1 MKNIIG
7 KPREIATMLFT
18 LEQDKEYELK
28 EYKPIRGLRANAYFH
43 KLINELAKYN
53 RSIGYA
59 ISDDEMKININ
70 LSYGTIAKDE
80 NGNIVGA
87 MVPKGTSMQS
97 FYPYAKWYKST
108 DTCDC
113 YYFYKRTHELNS
125 KEFWQL
131 IKGLERECKDVGI
144 ATLDDLEFERMMREY
159 EKEYSKSK
167 RISK

>member
-18 LEQDKEYELK
+18 LEQEKEYELK
-28 EYKPIRGLRANAYFH
+28 EYKSIRGLKANAYFH

-53 RSIGYA
+53 RSIGHA

-70 LSYGTIAKDE
+70 LSYGTIATDE
-80 NGNIVGA
+80 NGNITGA
-87 MVPKGTSMQS
+87 MVPKGTDMQN

-159 EKEYSKSK
+159 EMRERLCKQK
-167 RISK
+167 

>member
-7 KPREIATMLFT
+7 KPREIATMLFA

-28 EYKPIRGLRANAYFH
+28 EYKPIRGLRANKYFH
-43 KLINELAKYN
+43 KLVNELAKYN
-53 RSIGYA
+53 RGIGFA
-59 ISDDEMKININ
+59 ISDEEMKININ
-70 LSYGTIAKDE
+70 CSYGTIATDE
-80 NGNIVGA
+80 NGKIIGA
-87 MVPKGTSMQS
+87 MVPKGANIKKY
-97 FYPYAKWYKST
+97 YPYVKWYKST

-144 ATLDDLEFERMMREY
+144 PTLDDLEFERMMQEY
-159 EKEYSKSK
+159 EKEWKK
-167 RISK
+167 

>member
-28 EYKPIRGLRANAYFH
+28 EYKSIRGLKANAYFH

-53 RSIGYA
+53 RSIGHA

-70 LSYGTIAKDE
+70 LSYGTIAIDE
-80 NGNIVGA
+80 NGNITGA
-87 MVPKGTSMQS
+87 MVPKGTDMQN
-97 FYPYAKWYKST
+97 FYSYAKWYKST

-144 ATLDDLEFERMMREY
+144 PTLDDLEFERMMQEY
-159 EKEYSKSK
+159 EKECKK
-167 RISK
+167 